1 MPELPEVETICRALR
16 PQILQR
22 PINKVSVWQ
31 ENLRWPITPNLATTL
46 TGSAFSDISRRA
58 KYLLLH
64 TPTGTMIVHLGFTG
78 ALRFLETAQPKL
90 PHEHLTIYF
99 ADQCTLRFTDSR
111 RFGAI
116 LWTKED
122 PLEHKLLIDLGPE
135 PLTEEFTGLELARR
149 CKNHKT
155 PIKQLVMDSHIV
167 AGIGNIYANEA
178 LFLAK
183 ISPFQPAQSLTFKQ
197 YDVLVEAIKNVLT
210 ESIAKGGSS
219 IRDYVHS
226 DGKSGSFQNEHK
238 VYGREGLACYV
249 CNTKIISDRLGQ
261 RGTFY
266 CQNCQKRYKQS

>member
-1 MPELPEVETICRALR
+1 MPELPEVETICRALKQ
-16 PQILQR
+16 QILKR
-22 PINKVSVWQ
+22 PINKVQVWQ
-31 ENLRWPITPNLATTL
+31 ENLRWPITPNLTAEL
-46 TGSAFSDISRRA
+46 TGTTFSDLTRRA
-58 KYLLLH
+58 KYLLFH
-64 TPTGTMIVHLGFTG
+64 TPKGTMIVHLGFTG
-78 ALRFLETAQPKL
+78 ALRFLKTSQPKL

-99 ADQCTLRFTDSR
+99 ADQFTLRFTDPR

-122 PLEHKLLIDLGPE
+122 PYEHKLLIDLGPE
-135 PLTEEFTGLELARR
+135 PLTEDFNGLELARR
-149 CKNHKT
+149 CKNHRT
-155 PIKQLVMDSHIV
+155 AIKQLLMDSHIV

-183 ISPFQPAQSLTFKQ
+183 ISPFQPAQSLTFRQ
-197 YDVLVEAIKNVLT
+197 YDALVEAIKHVLT

-249 CNTKIISDRLGQ
+249 CNTKIISNRLGQ
-261 RGTFY
+261 RSTFY
-266 CQNCQKRYKQS
+266 CPNCQPSF